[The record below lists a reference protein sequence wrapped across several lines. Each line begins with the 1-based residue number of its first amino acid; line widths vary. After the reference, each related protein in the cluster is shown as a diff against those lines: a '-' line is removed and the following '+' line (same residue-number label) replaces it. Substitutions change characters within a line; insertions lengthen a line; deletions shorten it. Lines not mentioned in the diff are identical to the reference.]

1 MKRLIKKAEHD
12 ILNRDAAI
20 LYING
25 KFYEDVTH
33 AACLYTFLKE
43 EGVEFET
50 DFQTRPDYE
59 LLKELST
66 TYNDIVLAHHVN
78 KENGIFILYGFING
92 QEVSYDNLPSNIIED
107 FKNQYGMDIYD
118 DLKHEQVEN
127 LYDEEEQTQNFNKR
141 KNELESDGNE
151 EIIQKLLDN
160 GFTEVSGCYNKNG
173 ITVKINKDKINVYR
187 MVGANSNVNLDNID
201 RIIKDADTE
210 SGYKT
215 IVSEYNGT
223 ITPNQKNVSKF
234 DVSFSNEDGTLQ
246 YNFVASQGGFKLDTE
261 SLKKSNFSLYSDL
274 RDYMEDELDTDINNS
289 LVLPDLEEL
298 YYFS

>member
-43 EGVEFET
+43 EGIDFET

-66 TYNDIVLAHHVN
+66 TYNSIVIAHHVN

-92 QEVSYDNLPSNIIED
+92 QEVSYDAIPSNIIED
-107 FKNQYGMDIYD
+107 FKNQYSMEIYD
-118 DLKHEQVEN
+118 DLKHEQTEN
-127 LYDEEEQTQNFNKR
+127 PYNEEEQTQNFNKR
-141 KNELESDGNE
+141 KNEFESDGNE

-173 ITVKINKDKINVYR
+173 TTVKINKDKANVYR
-187 MVGANSNVNLDNID
+187 MVGANSDANLDDID
-201 RIIKDADTE
+201 RIIEDAENE
-210 SGYKT
+210 SCYKT
-215 IVSEYNGT
+215 IISEYNGT
-223 ITPNQKNVSKF
+223 VVPNQKDVSKF
-234 DVSFSNEDGTLQ
+234 DVSFTNEDGNIQ
-246 YNFVASQGGFKLDTE
+246 YNFIASQGGFRLDTE

-274 RDYMEDELDTDINNS
+274 RDFVEDDLEKNINS
-289 LVLPDLEEL
+289 SFVFPELEEL

>member
-20 LYING
+20 LYIDG

-33 AACLYTFLKE
+33 AACLYAFLKE
-43 EGVEFET
+43 EGVNFET

-66 TYNDIVLAHHVN
+66 TYNSIVIAHHVN

-92 QEVSYDNLPSNIIED
+92 QEVSYDAIPSNIIED
-107 FKNQYGMDIYD
+107 FKNQYGMEIYD
-118 DLKHEQVEN
+118 DLKHEQTEN
-127 LYDEEEQTQNFNKR
+127 LYNEEEQTQNFNKR

-173 ITVKINKDKINVYR
+173 ITIKINKNKANVYR
-187 MVGANSNVNLDNID
+187 MVGANSDVNLDDID
-201 RIIKDADTE
+201 RIIEDAEND
-210 SGYKT
+210 SCYKT

-223 ITPNQKNVSKF
+223 IVPNQKDISKF
-234 DVSFSNEDGTLQ
+234 DVSFTNEDGNIQ
-246 YNFVASQGGFKLDTE
+246 YNFIASQGGFKLDTE

-274 RDYMEDELDTDINNS
+274 RDFVEDDLEGNINS
-289 LVLPDLEEL
+289 SFVFPDLEEL
-298 YYFS
+298 YYFN

>member
-20 LYING
+20 LYVDG

-43 EGVEFET
+43 EGVNFET

-66 TYNDIVLAHHVN
+66 TYNSIVIAHHVN

-92 QEVSYDNLPSNIIED
+92 QEVSYDAIPSNIIED
-107 FKNQYGMDIYD
+107 FKNQYGMEIYD
-118 DLKHEQVEN
+118 DLKHEQTEN
-127 LYDEEEQTQNFNKR
+127 LYNEEEQTQNFNKR

-173 ITVKINKDKINVYR
+173 ITIKINKNKANVYR
-187 MVGANSNVNLDNID
+187 MVGANSDVNLDDID
-201 RIIKDADTE
+201 RIIEDAEND
-210 SGYKT
+210 SCYKT

-223 ITPNQKNVSKF
+223 IVPNQKDISKF
-234 DVSFSNEDGTLQ
+234 DVSFTNEDGNIQ
-246 YNFVASQGGFKLDTE
+246 YNFIASQGGFKLDTE

-274 RDYMEDELDTDINNS
+274 RDFVEDDLEGNINS
-289 LVLPDLEEL
+289 SFVFPDLEEL